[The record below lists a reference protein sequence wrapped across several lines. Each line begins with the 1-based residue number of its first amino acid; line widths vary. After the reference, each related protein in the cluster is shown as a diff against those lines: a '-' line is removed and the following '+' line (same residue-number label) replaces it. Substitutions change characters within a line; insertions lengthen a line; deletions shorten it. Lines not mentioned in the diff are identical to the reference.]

1 MISDTFF
8 ILYIIDAVKNS
19 GLGIVLFFGFLIQA
33 LFDYPT
39 GVIADWIGQRFVLF
53 FSFISYSLSYFL
65 LYLTTNTL
73 IELIIIFCILSFSQA
88 QFSGAIDS
96 WFDNNY
102 KAIGNDPER
111 KNYVVFQ
118 GKYHAFIAF
127 VGSSVLILGGS
138 ISFATSRKFV
148 FLLQFFGCLFIAGL
162 IIVSMKD
169 YYEKE
174 KEKISFQ
181 SYKDYFSDGIRII
194 LYDRGVFLLTAS
206 VMLFYSTLVTF
217 GNFVMY
223 SVYFGYTGTDL
234 GASIFRYI
242 VWIFGFI
249 ITWLLADIIKKWDPY
264 RIKDVHFIHSWYFY
278 PLLGLFLML
287 IPINN
292 TLLLEGA
299 LISGFLINTGHLMR
313 EIIGILTSRL
323 YLDVIPDRNR
333 NSFYSLIPT
342 LVLIFSAPLTWISGY
357 IADNLNLGY
366 LMFFLFV
373 IALISSILMIGAIR
387 TLKVNN
393 QEISLNNTL
402 IRPLE
407 Q

>member
-1 MISDTFF
+1 
-8 ILYIIDAVKNS
+8 
-19 GLGIVLFFGFLIQA
+19 
-33 LFDYPT
+33 
-39 GVIADWIGQRFVLF
+39 
-53 FSFISYSLSYFL
+53 
-65 LYLTTNTL
+65 
-73 IELIIIFCILSFSQA
+73 
-88 QFSGAIDS
+88 
-96 WFDNNY
+96 
-102 KAIGNDPER
+102 
-111 KNYVVFQ
+111 
-118 GKYHAFIAF
+118 
-127 VGSSVLILGGS
+127 
-138 ISFATSRKFV
+138 
-148 FLLQFFGCLFIAGL
+148 
-162 IIVSMKD
+162 
-169 YYEKE
+169 
-174 KEKISFQ
+174 
-181 SYKDYFSDGIRII
+181 
-194 LYDRGVFLLTAS
+194 
-206 VMLFYSTLVTF
+206 
-217 GNFVMY
+217 
-223 SVYFGYTGTDL
+223 
-234 GASIFRYI
+234 
-242 VWIFGFI
+242 
-249 ITWLLADIIKKWDPY
+249 
-264 RIKDVHFIHSWYFY
+264 
-278 PLLGLFLML
+278 ML